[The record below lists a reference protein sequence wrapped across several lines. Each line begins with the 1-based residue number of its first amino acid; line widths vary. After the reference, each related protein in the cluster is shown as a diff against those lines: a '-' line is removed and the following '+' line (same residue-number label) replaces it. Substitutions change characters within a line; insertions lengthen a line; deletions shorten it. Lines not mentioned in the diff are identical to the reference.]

1 MFSKTHCPAGLQAYL
16 SGVAQAKRISTL
28 SASRIRLAGQK
39 LTIPDTA
46 SFLFTYPGIFEKEI
60 YRFPSDKKQPVIIDG
75 GANIGLSVIYFK
87 KLFPQ
92 AKIIAFEPDKQL
104 FPILSQNVASFGFSD
119 VELVNKGLWNE
130 TTTLSFF
137 SEGADSGSIQNAEL
151 DNTTVHSIET
161 VQLRDYLTFPEVDFL
176 KLDIEGAETNVL
188 LDIESR
194 LPSVRNLFIE
204 YHSFIGQPQTLD
216 VILRILTRH
225 NFRYYLSTFGCVG
238 QPRPYIQPASYNNMD
253 VQLNIFA
260 VRQKQEYTPLCPLSR
275 GEVGQCAFPP
285 RRGIG
290 GGLLIY

>member
-1 MFSKTHCPAGLQAYL
+1 MFAAIRFLVKFIVRPAFRRTYL
-16 SGVAQAKRISTL
+16 ELRRLKGYPRYQPAESDLLGKR
-28 SASRIRLAGQK
+28 

-46 SFLFTYPGIFEKEI
+46 SFLFTYPEIFEKEI
-60 YRFPSDKKQPVIIDG
+60 YRFSSHKKQPVIIDG

-92 AKIIAFEPDKQL
+92 AKIIAFEPDKKI
-104 FPILSQNVASFGFSD
+104 FSILSQNMSSFGFSD

-151 DNTTVHSIET
+151 DNTTVHAIET
-161 VQLRDYLTFPEVDFL
+161 VQLKDYLTFPEVDFL

-216 VILRILTRH
+216 VILRMLTRH

-260 VRQKQEYTPLCPLSR
+260 VRQKQE
-275 GEVGQCAFPP
+275 
-285 RRGIG
+285 
-290 GGLLIY
+290 

>member
-1 MFSKTHCPAGLQAYL
+1 MYTFVSLDSGMFAAIKFLIKLIIRPAFRRTYLELRRLKGYPRYQQA
-16 SGVAQAKRISTL
+16 T
-28 SASRIRLAGQK
+28 SALLGKEII
-39 LTIPDTA
+39 IPDTA
-46 SFLFTYPGIFEKEI
+46 SFLFTYPEIFEKEI

-151 DNTTVHSIET
+151 DNTTVHTIET

-188 LDIESR
+188 LDIESS

-216 VILRILTRH
+216 IILRMLTKY

-260 VRQKQEYTPLCPLSR
+260 VRQIQD
-275 GEVGQCAFPP
+275 
-285 RRGIG
+285 
-290 GGLLIY
+290 

>member
-1 MFSKTHCPAGLQAYL
+1 MFAAIKFFIKLIVRPAFRRTYFELRRLQRYPRYQSVESGLL
-16 SGVAQAKRISTL
+16 GNKI
-28 SASRIRLAGQK
+28 
-39 LTIPDTA
+39 TIPDTA
-46 SFLFTYPGIFEKEI
+46 SFLYTYPEIFEKEI
-60 YRFPSDKKQPVIIDG
+60 YRFSSDKKQPVIIDG

-87 KLFPQ
+87 QLFPQ
-92 AKIIAFEPDKQL
+92 AKVIAFEPDKKI
-104 FPILSQNVASFGFSD
+104 FSILSRNVASFGFTD

-137 SEGADSGSIQNAEL
+137 SEGADSGSIHNAEL
-151 DNTTVHSIET
+151 GNTTVHTIET
-161 VQLRDYLTFPEVDFL
+161 VQLKDYLVFPEVDFL

-188 LDIESR
+188 LDIESC

-216 VILRILTRH
+216 VILRMLTRH

-260 VRQKQEYTPLCPLSR
+260 VRQKQ
-275 GEVGQCAFPP
+275 G
-285 RRGIG
+285 
-290 GGLLIY
+290 